1 MARYNVIEYTPSIR
15 GPFEH
20 GPSEAANQRGNKITK
35 RTQFLVTQ
43 RKSMA
48 SGWFRVR
55 RGGRIRKIRRIGPAG
70 YKSSF
75 AAGREVPRSN
85 RAAELV
91 ARTWQCSS
99 VRVHGLPSN
108 KITEQTQF
116 LVRPCFPCAYE
127 SLGGLIVCLGRQ
139 VVRDAAIESLGGLK
153 STILLRM
160 TWATRP
166 HCPSGHGDR
175 RRYSR
180 VPLG

>member
-1 MARYNVIEYTPSIR
+1 MR

-35 RTQFLVTQ
+35 RTQFLATQ
-43 RKSMA
+43 MKSMV
-48 SGWFRVR
+48 SGLFRVR
-55 RGGRIRKIRRIGPAG
+55 RGGRSRKIRRIGPAG

-75 AAGREVPRSN
+75 AAEREVPRSN

-91 ARTWQCSS
+91 ARTWRCSS
-99 VRVHGLPSN
+99 VRVRGPLPSN
-108 KITEQTQF
+108 KIIKQTKFQVEPF
-116 LVRPCFPCAYE
+116 FPYPYV

-139 VVRDAAIESLGGLK
+139 GVRDAAIESLGGLK